1 MKRTLFLTAYLAC
14 LLVITGCGEDPG
26 YDKFAPSPSGSI
38 RYVNAVTDAP
48 SLVVEFGTQSIGN
61 TPFGQFSSINSV
73 IPGLERNT
81 QISYVKDNQLE
92 VIATLSISVPQDQL
106 KTLILT
112 GTMAN
117 LSVVEVLEDLSAPTE
132 TDTTTTLRIANAA
145 GALNDAVSLT
155 IFDSTASET
164 PIAELVIE
172 PGAISDTL
180 TVESTSSLSIQA
192 TNAGGD
198 ILWTSNDFLAATGVR
213 PIIIL
218 VDTFGPST
226 SQSPLQGL
234 YATVGGTFDFPN
246 ETFTASVR
254 ILNAVPDQTAIDLY
268 QRSAQSSTPGIVSI
282 EADVAASSGSYT
294 VSVQQLAIPETYQT
308 SSGFD
313 ATTTVIGTGTLIMTN
328 GLTTTNV
335 VIDED
340 NSSVDGITTAINT
353 ADNGDATA
361 RVITDA
367 DGQIYLQ
374 IATLDYQESNQL
386 SIVVDD
392 DDENDSD
399 ASGLSQLATNQLNVI
414 TEAVSAQVTVNGTTF
429 ERSTNA
435 IKDVINDV
443 TLFILGISPVDTE
456 VEVEITQQSLVAEDL
471 FYSDVSPYFTTA
483 TGSVIFTATIA
494 NDPSTVLFSDRFSLE
509 KNQHHMLAISGTGDN
524 VSARITA
531 EEYRPV
537 ATESRLSILH
547 AAPSASVLDVY
558 VLKSDVT
565 LEGGNP
571 AGNNIVPLVTGQFGL
586 APESYNLTIT
596 EAESKT
602 VLAGPENI
610 NATANGFFRYVVLD
624 ADGGGAPLQLIQ
636 LDN

>member
-164 PIAELVIE
+164 PISELVIE

-192 TNAGGD
+192 TNASGD

-531 EEYRPV
+531 EEYRSV

>member
-1 MKRTLFLTAYLAC
+1 MNRTLFLTAYLAC
-14 LLVITGCGEDPG
+14 LFVITGCGEDPG

-48 SLVVEFGTQSIGN
+48 SLVVEFGTQSLGN
-61 TPFGQFSSINSV
+61 TPFGQLSSINSV

-81 QISYVKDNQLE
+81 EISYVKDNQLE
-92 VIATLSISVPQDQL
+92 VIATLSILVPEDQL

-117 LSVVEVLEDLSAPTE
+117 LTVVEVLEDLSVPAE

-145 GALNDAVSLT
+145 GALDDAVSLT

-192 TNAGGD
+192 TNASGD

-234 YATVGGTFDFPN
+234 YATVGGNFDFPN

-254 ILNAVPDQTAIDLY
+254 VLNAVPDQTAIDLY
-268 QRSAQSSTPGIVSI
+268 QRSARSSAPSVVSI
-282 EADVAASSGSYT
+282 NAEAAASSGSYRI
-294 VSVQQLAIPETYQT
+294 SVQEIAVPEIYRTT
-308 SSGFD
+308 DGFE
-313 ATTTVIGTGTLIMTN
+313 ASTTTIGTGTLFMTN
-328 GLTTTNV
+328 GDTTTEV
-335 VIDED
+335 LIDAT
-340 NSSVDGITTAINT
+340 SASVEGIANAINGT
-353 ADNGDATA
+353 DGDATA
-361 RVITDA
+361 IIINDA
-367 DGQIYLQ
+367 EGQVYLQ

-386 SIVVDD
+386 TIVVDD
-392 DDENDSD
+392 DDDSD
-399 ASGLSQLATNQLNVI
+399 SDDAGLSLLATSQLTI
-414 TEAVSAQVTVNGTTF
+414 TTPAGSAQLTVDGNLF
-429 ERSTNA
+429 ERSSNA
-435 IKDVINDV
+435 ITDIISDV
-443 TLFILGISPVDTE
+443 TLFLLAVSEADTE
-456 VEVEITQQSLVAEDL
+456 GEIEITQQSLVAEDL
-471 FYSDVSPYFTTA
+471 LFSDTSSYFNSA
-483 TGSVIFTATIA
+483 TGSVIFTATTA
-494 NDPSTVLFSDRFSLE
+494 NNPDAVLHSNAFTLE
-509 KNQHHMLAISGTGDN
+509 KNQHHMLAVTGLADAIS
-524 VSARITA
+524 AAIA
-531 EEYRPV
+531 IEEYRPV

-547 AAPSASVLDVY
+547 AAPSTSQVDVY
-558 VLKSDVT
+558 VIKSDANF
-565 LEGGNP
+565 ENSNP

-586 APESYNLTIT
+586 APDAFTLTIT
-596 EAESKT
+596 EPESKT
-602 VLAGPENI
+602 VLAGPASI
-610 NATANGFFRYVVLD
+610 DSAPNGFFRYIVLD

-636 LDN
+636 LDD

>member
-192 TNAGGD
+192 TNASGD
-198 ILWTSNDFLAATGVR
+198 ILWTSNDFLVATGVR

-254 ILNAVPDQTAIDLY
+254 VLNAVPDQTAIDLY
-268 QRSAQSSTPGIVSI
+268 QRSAQSSTPSVVSI
-282 EADVAASSGSYT
+282 NAGDSASSGSYAL
-294 VSVQQLAIPETYQT
+294 SVEQLAVPEAYQT
-308 SSGFD
+308 TTGFD
-313 ATTTVIGTGTLIMTN
+313 TSDTVVGTGTLVITN
-328 GLTTTNV
+328 GETSTDVL
-335 VIDED
+335 IDD
-340 NSSVDGITTAINT
+340 ASASLDGIATAINT
-353 ADNGDATA
+353 GNPSALAGI
-361 RVITDA
+361 ITDSEGKA
-367 DGQIYLQ
+367 LLQ
-374 IATLDYQESNQL
+374 IATLDYQASNQL
-386 SIVVDD
+386 IITVIDAD
-392 DDENDSD
+392 GNDTDEI
-399 ASGLSQLATNQLNVI
+399 GLSQLATNQLSII
-414 TEAVSAQVTVNGTTF
+414 TPSVNAQVTLDGTVF

-435 IKDVINDV
+435 ITDLISDV
-443 TLFILGISPVDTE
+443 TLYLLATSPADTLVELDISEP
-456 VEVEITQQSLVAEDL
+456 SLVAEDL
-471 FYSDVSPYFTTA
+471 LFSDVSSYFNSA
-483 TGSVIFTATIA
+483 TGSVIFTAVTA
-494 NDPSTVLFSDRFSLE
+494 NNPNAVLYSNAFTLE
-509 KNQHHMLAISGTGDN
+509 KNQHHMLAITGLADAI
-524 VSARITA
+524 SAAIAT

-547 AAPSASVLDVY
+547 AAPSTSQVDVY
-558 VLKSDVT
+558 VTKSDAS
-565 LEGGNP
+565 LENSNP

-586 APESYNLTIT
+586 APDAFTLTIT
-596 EAESKT
+596 EPESKT
-602 VLAGPENI
+602 VLAGPANI
-610 NATANGFFRYVVLD
+610 ESAPNGFFRYVVLD

>member
-1 MKRTLFLTAYLAC
+1 
-14 LLVITGCGEDPG
+14 
-26 YDKFAPSPSGSI
+26 
-38 RYVNAVTDAP
+38 
-48 SLVVEFGTQSIGN
+48 
-61 TPFGQFSSINSV
+61 
-73 IPGLERNT
+73 
-81 QISYVKDNQLE
+81 
-92 VIATLSISVPQDQL
+92 
-106 KTLILT
+106 
-112 GTMAN
+112 
-117 LSVVEVLEDLSAPTE
+117 
-132 TDTTTTLRIANAA
+132 
-145 GALNDAVSLT
+145 
-155 IFDSTASET
+155 
-164 PIAELVIE
+164 
-172 PGAISDTL
+172 TL

-198 ILWTSNDFLAATGVR
+198 TLWTSNDFLAATGVR

-361 RVITDA
+361 TVITDA

-414 TEAVSAQVTVNGTTF
+414 TEAVSAQVTVNGTTV

>member
-164 PIAELVIE
+164 PIAELAIE

-198 ILWTSNDFLAATGVR
+198 TLWTSNDFLAATGVR

-414 TEAVSAQVTVNGTTF
+414 TDAVSAQVTVNGTTV

>member
-361 RVITDA
+361 KVITDA